1 MSVRV
6 IAIDGPAASG
16 KSSTAAAVARA
27 LGFVHLDS
35 GALYR
40 AVTWLAVEHGVTDA
54 EAMVRLARDADVHLN
69 RAHGELA
76 VHIAGIADAE
86 SAIRLPVVDAH
97 VSAVAVLA
105 PVRAWVNR
113 QIHGAIARLPGA
125 VIDGRDIGTVVV
137 PDAALKVYLT
147 AAPATRAARRLRQIG
162 DVDPAH
168 LASETADL
176 LRRDEQDTRRAVAP
190 LRQADDA
197 VVVDTTTLD
206 FAEQV
211 ATIVMLARGRGLA

>member
-1 MSVRV
+1 MTMRV

-54 EAMVRLARDADVHLN
+54 DAMVRLAHDAGVHLTGTD
-69 RAHGELA
+69 GELV
-76 VHIAGIADAE
+76 VHIAGIGDAE

-105 PVRAWVNR
+105 PVRQWVNR
-113 QIHGAIARLPGA
+113 QIHAAIARLPGA

-147 AAPATRAARRLRQIG
+147 AEPATRAERRLRQIG

-168 LASETADL
+168 LAAETAEL
-176 LRRDEQDTRRAVAP
+176 LRRDDQDTRRAVAP

-197 VVVDTTTLD
+197 IVVDTTTLD